1 MKMCRRIAGILLVIA
16 VVLNSIPFNSLA
28 VKAET
33 KTYTSGDYS
42 YTLSED
48 ECGNSVAV
56 IIGYTGLETSIMV
69 PSELDGYKVVS
80 IGNNIMAQLSRQKSE
95 IFIMN

>member
-1 MKMCRRIAGILLVIA
+1 MLLK
-16 VVLNSIPFNSLA
+16 P
-28 VKAET
+28 ET

-80 IGNNIMAQLSRQKSE
+80 IGNKAFVNNDNLTNLVIQNNIESIGAGS
-95 IFIMN
+95 I